1 MELNRKIDKPLTD
14 AEKLLE
20 IEFEKESMIKE
31 TIATAVSKVSFINEI
46 KQGLG
51 NEIKSK
57 GSQVTIINKT
67 RTQNI
72 IDWLKKIFTK
82 F

>member
-1 MELNRKIDKPLTD
+1 MKLNRKTDKPLTD

-57 GSQVTIINKT
+57 GGQVTIINKT
-67 RTQNI
+67 RTQKFI
-72 IDWLKKIFTK
+72 SWLKKIFTK